1 MESTYKTKVFSFIAA
16 IIIMIIVSIY
26 FPIIRT
32 KTVTRTVTN
41 TFRENNIHVFAHD
54 SIASINGHQYKHIDT
69 CQTCKL
75 YKAIK

>member
-1 MESTYKTKVFSFIAA
+1 MESKDSTKLLAYSAA
-16 IIIMIIVSIY
+16 IVIMIIVSIY

-32 KTVTRTVTN
+32 ETVTRTVTN

-54 SIASINGHQYKHIDT
+54 STAIVNGHQYKHIDT

-75 YKAIK
+75 DKDFK